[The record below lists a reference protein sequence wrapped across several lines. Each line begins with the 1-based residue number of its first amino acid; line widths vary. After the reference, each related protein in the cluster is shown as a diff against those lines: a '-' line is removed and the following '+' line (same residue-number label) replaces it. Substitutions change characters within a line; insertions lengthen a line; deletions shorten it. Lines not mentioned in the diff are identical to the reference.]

1 MKNTFKRFFGN
12 KNTVTILGVIIGI
25 AVLFFSYNKRVNDAI
40 QPIKVPYAKQKI
52 ESAEKITAEMVG
64 TIDVPST
71 FSEKATNLVTDASE
85 VIDKRVA
92 IGTSIP
98 ANGLFYQEQ
107 VITDEELPDAA
118 FANIP
123 DGYTI
128 YYLPVTMES
137 TVYNKIFPGNYI
149 DLYLNTVNDDGKPI
163 FGKLISSIEVI
174 DVKDDAGEHVFN
186 KNDATGTNPAV
197 FLFVVP
203 DEMYLF
209 LKRAELLQY
218 EILPVPRNESYS
230 SNASVT
236 EYSSEYLKAVINMHT
251 ATIPDENV

>member
-12 KNTVTILGVIIGI
+12 KNTVTILGVILGI
-25 AVLFFSYNKRVNDAI
+25 AVLFFSYNNRVNKAI
-40 QPIKVPYAKQKI
+40 QPVKVPYAKQKI

-71 FSEKATNLVTDASE
+71 FSSRATNLVTNASD
-85 VIDKRVA
+85 VINKRVA

-128 YYLPVTMES
+128 YYLPVDMES
-137 TVYNKIFPGNYI
+137 SFYNKIFPGNYI
-149 DLYLNTVNDDGKPI
+149 DLYLNATNEDGKPI

-174 DVKDDAGEHVFN
+174 DVKDSAGNHVFSQ
-186 KNDATGTNPAV
+186 NDASGTPAV

-209 LKRAELLQY
+209 LKRAELLRY

-230 SNASVT
+230 SNPGET
-236 EYSSEYLKAVINMHT
+236 EYSSDYLKSVINQNT
-251 ATIPDENV
+251 ANIPSES

>member
-12 KNTVTILGVIIGI
+12 KNTVTILGVLAGI
-25 AVLFFSYNKRVNDAI
+25 AVLFFSYNSRVDKAI
-40 QPIKVPYAKQKI
+40 QPLKVPYAKEKI
-52 ESAEKITAEMVG
+52 DSAEKITAEMVG
-64 TIDVPST
+64 TIDVPSSFT
-71 FSEKATNLVTDASE
+71 SKATNLVTSASD
-85 VIDKRVA
+85 VINKRVA

-107 VITDEELPDAA
+107 VITDEQLPDAA

-128 YYLPVTMES
+128 YYLPVSMES

-149 DLYLNTVNDDGKPI
+149 DLYLNTVNEDGKPI

-174 DVKDDAGEHVFN
+174 DVKDESGEHVFS
-186 KNDATGTNPAV
+186 KNDATGNPAV

-230 SNASVT
+230 SNPGET
-236 EYSSEYLKAVINMHT
+236 EYSSEYLKAIINMNT
-251 ATIPDENV
+251 ATIPEENA

>member
-12 KNTVTILGVIIGI
+12 KNTVTILGVILGI
-25 AVLFFSYNKRVNDAI
+25 AVLFFSYNNRVNKAI

-52 ESAEKITAEMVG
+52 DSAEKITAEMVG

-71 FSEKATNLVTDASE
+71 FSSRATNLVTNASD
-85 VIDKRVA
+85 VINKRVA

-128 YYLPVTMES
+128 YYLPVNMES
-137 TVYNKIFPGNYI
+137 SFYNKIFPGNYI
-149 DLYLNTVNDDGKPI
+149 DLYLNATNEDGKPI

-174 DVKDDAGEHVFN
+174 DVKDSAGNHVFN
-186 KNDATGTNPAV
+186 QNDASGTPAV

-203 DEMYLF
+203 DDMYLF
-209 LKRAELLQY
+209 LKRAELLRY

-230 SNASVT
+230 ANPGET
-236 EYSSEYLKAVINMHT
+236 EYSSEYLKAIINMHT
-251 ATIPDENV
+251 ATIPDESA